1 VEFAASSDAAAHLF
15 ATALSNELTITGADA
30 RHLARVRRLGTG
42 DVVTVADGDGAWRR
56 YEIVEA
62 RRDRLNLANAGPLVH
77 EPVLRPALAVAFAIT
92 KGAKPEQVVRQLT
105 ELGVDRIRPGYAERS
120 VPRWDD
126 QRAAKAVERFRRIA
140 TEAAAQC
147 RRATLPVVE
156 ELAPLTDLA
165 GVPGLV
171 VADRGGSS
179 SVPEDD
185 WTLVVGPEGG
195 LDAAE
200 LATLGDPPRLAVGP
214 HVLRA
219 DTAAVVAAAILTVR
233 RSRDIG
239 HRG

>member
-15 ATALSNELTITGADA
+15 AAALSDELTITGAEA
-30 RHLARVRRLGTG
+30 RHLARVRRLGPG

-62 RRDRLNLANAGPLVH
+62 RRDRLDLAHAGPLVG

-105 ELGVDRIRPGYAERS
+105 ELGVDRIRPTYAERS

-126 QRAAKAVERFRRIA
+126 QRAVKAVERFRRIA

-156 ELAPLTDLA
+156 ELAPFVELA

-171 VADRGGSS
+171 VADRDGSPA
-179 SVPEDD
+179 VPVGD

-195 LDAAE
+195 LGAGE

-219 DTAAVVAAAILTVR
+219 DTAAVVGAAALATR
-233 RSRDIG
+233 RSPDLG
-239 HRG
+239 HRA